1 MITGAHVI
9 VYSTAAEADRSFLL
23 ELLGTR
29 HVDAGGGWLIVALP
43 PAELAVHPTDGA
55 PKQEL
60 HLMCD
65 DIDKTVS
72 DLTARGVTFE
82 GGVRDQGWGLWTS
95 IQLPSGGTLGLYQ
108 PRHPIAAGTTD

>member
-9 VYSTAAEADRSFLL
+9 VYSTAAEADRAFLL

-72 DLTARGVTFE
+72 DLTARGVAIE

>member
-9 VYSTAAEADRSFLL
+9 VYSTAAEADRTFLL

>member
-9 VYSTAAEADRSFLL
+9 VYSTAAEADRTFLL

-43 PAELAVHPTDGA
+43 PAEIAVHPTDGA

>member
-9 VYSTAAEADRSFLL
+9 VYSTAAEADRAFLL

-72 DLTARGVTFE
+72 DLTTRGVTFE

>member
-9 VYSTAAEADRSFLL
+9 VYSTAAEADRTFLL

-55 PKQEL
+55 AKQEL

>member
-43 PAELAVHPTDGA
+43 PAEIAVHPTDGA

-95 IQLPSGGTLGLYQ
+95 IQLPSGGTVGLYQ
-108 PRHPIAAGTTD
+108 PRHPIAAGTAD

>member
-9 VYSTAAEADRSFLL
+9 VYSTAAEADRTFLL
-23 ELLGTR
+23 EVLGTR

-95 IQLPSGGTLGLYQ
+95 IQLPSGGTVGLYQ
-108 PRHPIAAGTTD
+108 PRHPIAGGTTD

>member
-1 MITGAHVI
+1 
-9 VYSTAAEADRSFLL
+9 
-23 ELLGTR
+23 
-29 HVDAGGGWLIVALP
+29 
-43 PAELAVHPTDGA
+43 
-55 PKQEL
+55 
-60 HLMCD
+60 MCD

>member
-1 MITGAHVI
+1 MIIGAHVI
-9 VYSTAAEADRSFLL
+9 VYSTAAEADRTFLL

-43 PAELAVHPTDGA
+43 PAEIAVHPTDGA

>member
-9 VYSTAAEADRSFLL
+9 VYSTAAEADRTFLL

-43 PAELAVHPTDGA
+43 PAEIAVHPTDGV

-95 IQLPSGGTLGLYQ
+95 IQLPSGGTVGLYQ

>member
-9 VYSTAAEADRSFLL
+9 VYSTAAEADRTFLL
-23 ELLGTR
+23 ELLGTG

-43 PAELAVHPTDGA
+43 PAEIAVHPTDGA

>member
-9 VYSTAAEADRSFLL
+9 VYSTAAEADRTFLL

-29 HVDAGGGWLIVALP
+29 QVDAGGGWLIVALP
-43 PAELAVHPTDGA
+43 PAEIAVHPTDGA

-95 IQLPSGGTLGLYQ
+95 IQLPSGGTVGLYQ

>member
-9 VYSTAAEADRSFLL
+9 VYSTAAEADRTFLL

-43 PAELAVHPTDGA
+43 PAEMAVHPTDGA

-60 HLMCD
+60 YLMCD
-65 DIDKTVS
+65 DVDKTVS

-82 GGVRDQGWGLWTS
+82 GGVHDQGWGLWTS
-95 IQLPSGGTLGLYQ
+95 IRLPSGGTLGLYQ
-108 PRHPIAAGTTD
+108 PRHPIAAGTIN

>member
-1 MITGAHVI
+1 MITGAHII
-9 VYSTAAEADRSFLL
+9 VYSTAAEADRAFLL

-43 PAELAVHPTDGA
+43 PAEIAVHPTDGA

-65 DIDKTVS
+65 DIDKTVA
-72 DLTARGVTFE
+72 DLTARGVTFD
-82 GGVRDQGWGLWTS
+82 GGVRDQAWGLWTS

-108 PRHPIAAGTTD
+108 PRHPVALA

>member
-9 VYSTAAEADRSFLL
+9 VYSTAAEADRAFLL

-29 HVDAGGGWLIVALP
+29 HVDAGGGWLIVAMP
-43 PAELAVHPTDGA
+43 PAELAVHPTDSA

-65 DIDKTVS
+65 DIDRTVS

>member
-43 PAELAVHPTDGA
+43 PAEIAVHPTDGA

-95 IQLPSGGTLGLYQ
+95 IQLPSGGTVGLYQ

>member
-9 VYSTAAEADRSFLL
+9 VYSTAAETDRTFLL

-43 PAELAVHPTDGA
+43 PAEIAVHPTDGA

-95 IQLPSGGTLGLYQ
+95 IQLPSGGTVGLYQ

>member
-9 VYSTAAEADRSFLL
+9 VYSTAAEADRTFLL

-95 IQLPSGGTLGLYQ
+95 IQLPSGGTVGLYQ

>member
-9 VYSTAAEADRSFLL
+9 VYSTAAEADRVFLL

-29 HVDAGGGWLIVALP
+29 HVDAGGGWLIAGLP
-43 PAELAVHPTDGA
+43 PAEIAVHPTDGA

-65 DIDKTVS
+65 DIAKTVA
-72 DLTARGVTFE
+72 DLTARGVIFD

-95 IQLPSGGTLGLYQ
+95 IRLPSGETLGLYQ
-108 PRHPIAAGTTD
+108 PRHPIAAGVIN

>member
-43 PAELAVHPTDGA
+43 PAEIAVHPTDGA

>member
-9 VYSTAAEADRSFLL
+9 VYSTAAEADRTFLL

-43 PAELAVHPTDGA
+43 PAEIAVHPTDGA

-95 IQLPSGGTLGLYQ
+95 IQLPSGGTVGLYQ